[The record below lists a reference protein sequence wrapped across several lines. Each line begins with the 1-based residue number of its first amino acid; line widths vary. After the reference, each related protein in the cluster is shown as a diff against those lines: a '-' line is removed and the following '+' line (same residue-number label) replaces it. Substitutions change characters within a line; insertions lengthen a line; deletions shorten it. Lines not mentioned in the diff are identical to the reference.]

1 MASESLPLPSDFLPS
16 NTEAAV
22 LRTHGG
28 PVPVPGEQGNYVVMT
43 MDIFRDMAGVGD
55 DADFAASVDALK
67 VSLDQAKA
75 GMTMPLSE
83 ILPRLQEKHGI

>member
-1 MASESLPLPSDFLPS
+1 M
-16 NTEAAV
+16 

-28 PVPVPGEQGNYVVMT
+28 PVPVPVPVPGEQGNYVVMT

-55 DADFAASVDALK
+55 DADFDASVDALK

-75 GMTMPLSE
+75 GKTMPLSDV
-83 ILPRLQEKHGI
+83 LPRLQEKHGI

>member
-1 MASESLPLPSDFLPS
+1 MAAESQPLPPDM
-16 NTEAAV
+16 EAEV

-28 PVPVPGEQGNYVVMT
+28 PVPFPGEQGNYVVMT

-75 GMTMPLSE
+75 GLTMPLSE
-83 ILPRLQEKHGI
+83 VLPKLQEKHGL